1 MGKHKKVRFPRKSG
15 KAIAFVCY
23 NGKYTATP
31 ELREQYGNEARE
43 ELALEFR
50 SRRGTEYGRKLMTS
64 QAFNDAAVAWFKK
77 HFQFG
82 EVKPSTI
89 GIVPRM
95 QKTSRSGYT
104 SDKFVVMAEFMGNV

>member
-1 MGKHKKVRFPRKSG
+1 MGKRKVRFPRKSG

-31 ELREQYGNEARE
+31 ELREQYANEGKGG
-43 ELALEFR
+43 LALEYR
-50 SRRGTEYGRKLMTS
+50 SRRGTEYARKLMTS
-64 QAFNDAAVAWFKK
+64 QSFHDAAVAWFKR

-104 SDKFVVMAEFMGNV
+104 SDKFVVMADFMGNV